1 MAATPRRQR
10 HAVQKSIGRR
20 MWRYPTWKSSLLEVA
35 KAAGTID
42 VGDHDT
48 LVNRTHDQRVHIAS
62 TENEGREP
70 LDVTANGEEMNS
82 VGILNDGNRAIRLS
96 PEPFRQ
102 VAVVELNHSSAP
114 GNAPRSDH
122 RNKNSDKF

>member
-1 MAATPRRQR
+1 MAVT
-10 HAVQKSIGRR
+10 S
-20 MWRYPTWKSSLLEVA
+20 WKSSLLEVA

-102 VAVVELNHSSAP
+102 VAVVDLTIAV
-114 GNAPRSDH
+114 PRECASK
-122 RNKNSDKF
+122 RSPEYKFR